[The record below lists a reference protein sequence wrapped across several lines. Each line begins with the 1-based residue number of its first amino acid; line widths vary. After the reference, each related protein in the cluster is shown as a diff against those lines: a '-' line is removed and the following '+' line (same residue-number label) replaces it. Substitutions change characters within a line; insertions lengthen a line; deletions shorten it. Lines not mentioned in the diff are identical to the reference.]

1 MHLNELK
8 DLLTSFIANK
18 DLEQLKELIS
28 SQYSIDIA
36 TALSELEDDDIKTFL
51 DLLDS
56 SDVASIIEESDESLQ
71 NKIIKLLDNR
81 KTIQVF
87 SYMSTDDIADILGIL
102 GFHQR
107 KELLRLMKDRDSQEI
122 QMLLGFEPDTAGG
135 IMTTQYI
142 ALKHNLST
150 KETLQKIKH
159 IGPKTEVIETI
170 FVVNHHNELIGMAD
184 LRDILI
190 AADDTILS
198 DIMDENVSYVYPETD
213 QEEVSLIV
221 SKYDLKALPVINK
234 KGVILGIVTPDDVI
248 DVIVEEQTED
258 LLMLSGVSK
267 DEKVG
272 SKLSISISRRLPWLF
287 INLFTAFL
295 ASFTVG
301 LFEDVIVQVVALA
314 AAMPIV
320 AGMGGNAGTQ
330 TLSIVI
336 RSIALGEV
344 DIRKD
349 WKYVFNEISLG
360 LINGTATGIVTGFIL
375 YARYDNFFLGLI
387 IFAAMIGNLIIAGFF
402 GFLIPLLLKKFRLDP
417 AVSSSIFL
425 TTATDVGGFF
435 IFLGLAKLFLPRL
448 L

>member
-1 MHLNELK
+1 MDLNELR
-8 DLLTSFIANK
+8 DLLGTLIETK
-18 DLEQLKELIS
+18 DTTQLRDIIS
-28 SQYSIDIA
+28 QQHSIDIA
-36 TALSELEDDDIKTFL
+36 DALSELEDDSVEAIF

-56 SDVASIIEESDESLQ
+56 TDIASIIEESEEPLQ
-71 NKIIKLLDNR
+71 KKISETLSTDKIIK
-81 KTIQVF
+81 IF
-87 SYMSTDDIADILGIL
+87 GHMSPDDITDIMGLLTIT
-102 GFHQR
+102 QR
-107 KELLRLMKDRDSQEI
+107 KEILSRMKYSDSQEI

-142 ALKHNLST
+142 ALEENLSIRDA
-150 KETLQKIKH
+150 LQRIKD
-159 IGPKTEVIETI
+159 IGPKTEVIEKI
-170 FVVNHHNELIGMAD
+170 FVTNQYNELIGVAD
-184 LRDILI
+184 LRDILTTQ
-190 AADDTILS
+190 DDSTLK
-198 DIMDENVSYVYPETD
+198 DIIDENIIFVFPDTD

-221 SKYDLKALPVINK
+221 SKYDLKALPVVNK
-234 KGVILGIVTPDDVI
+234 KMALLGIITPDDVI

-258 LLMLSGVSK
+258 ILMLSGVSK
-267 DEKVG
+267 DEKIG
-272 SKLSISISRRLPWLF
+272 SKLTTSITRRLPWLF
-287 INLFTAFL
+287 INLATAFL

-344 DIRKD
+344 DIKKD
-349 WKYVFNEISLG
+349 WKYVFKEVSLG
-360 LINGTATGIVTGFIL
+360 LINGAATGFITGLIL
-375 YARYDNFFLGLI
+375 YFKYGNVFLGLI
-387 IFAAMIGNLIIAGFF
+387 IFAAMIGNLVISGFF
-402 GFLIPLLLKKFRLDP
+402 GFLIPLVLKKFDLDP

-435 IFLGLAKLFLPRL
+435 IFLGLAKVYLPYL